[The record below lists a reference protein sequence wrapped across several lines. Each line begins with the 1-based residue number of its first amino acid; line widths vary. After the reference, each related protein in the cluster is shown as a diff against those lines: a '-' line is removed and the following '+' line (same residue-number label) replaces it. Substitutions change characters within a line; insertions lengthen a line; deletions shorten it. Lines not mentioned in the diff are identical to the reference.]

1 MILSHEDLS
10 EIERCLGPEKAAPII
25 HAFEKIEQEQTTE
38 VKKALLMELATKA
51 DLAELRG
58 ATKAD
63 LVELRGATK
72 ADLAELRGATKADLA
87 ELGGAVKG
95 AIAELRGELKRVEA
109 EMKVLLK
116 VLIGL
121 VVIAMSFFSPVG
133 TEIIKLLK

>member
-72 ADLAELRGATKADLA
+72 ADLAEL
-87 ELGGAVKG
+87 GGAVKG